1 MVNQRDTSIS
11 KLLLLPDPSRSP
23 KIERRNDLFVN
34 IVSTLIVWRESAWK
48 STPTLKGTGA
58 LEKDTWPQGARETV
72 SDSPTKKISSQLSI
86 FSSLLEYSHV
96 LAEQSNALSLH
107 LSLSLSRRELTSPQ
121 QKKKIIQNGSSL
133 FRSIPTGGGFPKIFF
148 FFLSYFITLKLL
160 FSLLQ
165 PDLHYIWSGNI
176 RMRKLQKMRPDTTE
190 AIKRCIYEWINQLN
204 AIVQIIRRMIKYLKV
219 SSICE
224 TFLLLCQLSLFRLP
238 IHLRICCQSKII
250 IIWNIKNFLGGGD
263 YSQNIFNII
272 ILKQNIRYGL
282 MSKKK

>member
-148 FFLSYFITLKLL
+148 FFPLL
-160 FSLLQ
+160 FHHL
-165 PDLHYIWSGNI
+165 
-176 RMRKLQKMRPDTTE
+176 
-190 AIKRCIYEWINQLN
+190 
-204 AIVQIIRRMIKYLKV
+204 
-219 SSICE
+219 E
-224 TFLLLCQLSLFRLP
+224 TFVLP
-238 IHLRICCQSKII
+238 PSARFALHLKRQ
-250 IIWNIKNFLGGGD
+250 
-263 YSQNIFNII
+263 YSHAKAAENEARHNWS
-272 ILKQNIRYGL
+272 N
-282 MSKKK
+282 

>member
-23 KIERRNDLFVN
+23 KRERRNDLFVN

-133 FRSIPTGGGFPKIFF
+133 FRSIPTGGVFPRFFF
-148 FFLSYFITLKLL
+148 FFLSLISSPWNFCSPSFCQICIT
-160 FSLLQ
+160 FEAAIFACES
-165 PDLHYIWSGNI
+165 Y
-176 RMRKLQKMRPDTTE
+176 RKWGQT
-190 AIKRCIYEWINQLN
+190 Q
-204 AIVQIIRRMIKYLKV
+204 
-219 SSICE
+219 
-224 TFLLLCQLSLFRLP
+224 
-238 IHLRICCQSKII
+238 
-250 IIWNIKNFLGGGD
+250 
-263 YSQNIFNII
+263 
-272 ILKQNIRYGL
+272 LKQLKDAFTNE
-282 MSKKK
+282 